1 MPRWICPIVRAN
13 VNAWLLPPPPER
25 EERTKEVLDDL
36 KFIDRFSNLLA
47 QANSASDLCRKL
59 VHSELTSSGTIGAS
73 LFNID
78 QQAHFNLVGS
88 YGKGLPSS
96 GVTVWDEHPF
106 GFAARER
113 KLFIG
118 SHQAIDGSQVEAYCL
133 PLLKGAEPIGLMC
146 LTLASATQ
154 MHSIRPEGL
163 SALSRVAGI
172 WLESLNLG
180 ISLVGGD
187 TRTAKSPSPESLTD
201 RQLMV
206 LRLMAEGKTNA
217 QIAQE
222 LILSESTI
230 RQETVKIYRS
240 LGVSARSEASK
251 RAKHLGL
258 IDRVAI

>member
-1 MPRWICPIVRAN
+1 MLNDVRY
-13 VNAWLLPPPPER
+13 
-25 EERTKEVLDDL
+25 
-36 KFIDRFSNLLA
+36 IDEFSNLLA
-47 QANSASDLCRKL
+47 QASSASDLCRKL
-59 VHSELTSSGTIGAS
+59 VHSELTSSGTVGAS
-73 LFNID
+73 LFGID

-113 KLFIG
+113 KLYIAG
-118 SHQAIDGSQVEAYCL
+118 HEAIDGTQVEAYCL
-133 PLLKGAEPIGLMC
+133 PLLKGSEPIGLLC
-146 LTLASATQ
+146 LTLVSGTK
-154 MHSIRPEGL
+154 MHSISAAGL

-180 ISLVGGD
+180 LSALGGES
-187 TRTAKSPSPESLTD
+187 RTAKNPSPESLTD
-201 RQLMV
+201 RQLTV

-230 RQETVKIYRS
+230 RQETVKIYRA

-251 RAKHLGL
+251 RAKHLGI